1 MRRVRYQRVVWHH
14 DFDDEPVVLWSQIGD
29 DHFERR
35 KVDEY
40 RDGRLDYA
48 DENASTGSTL
58 LGDQPVPPLDQ
69 INTDS
74 EFSGTAISEFEFE
87 QAWARA
93 TQRLPLLP
101 PGTGASW
108 VRPEARSPA
117 PTA

>member
-1 MRRVRYQRVVWHH
+1 VGWHDAPRAIQRVVWHH

-58 LGDQPVPPLDQ
+58 LGDQPVPSLDQ

-74 EFSGTAISEFEFE
+74 EFSGTAITQFEFE
-87 QAWARA
+87 QAWARSVDLCS
-93 TQRLPLLP
+93 RLDRRKL
-101 PGTGASW
+101 GAAGS
-108 VRPEARSPA
+108 
-117 PTA
+117 

>member
-74 EFSGTAISEFEFE
+74 EFSGTAISQFEFE

-93 TQRLPLLP
+93 TQR
-101 PGTGASW
+101 
-108 VRPEARSPA
+108 
-117 PTA
+117 